1 MNYLI
6 NYSHMTINE
15 LLSVASEK
23 LSESFKNYRAAL
35 EVFKNLKKDLKNELK
50 TNSEWVEIE
59 DQIKLL
65 KTNRRDIWEQIKDLQ
80 KRQDQIAITL
90 EQYEEVQNFS
100 LEMEDKFSDKKD
112 KELNSLSKNL
122 AEKWILAEV
131 EYRNNG
137 QLLLIVAKH
146 S

>member
-1 MNYLI
+1 
-6 NYSHMTINE
+6 MTINE

>member
-1 MNYLI
+1 
-6 NYSHMTINE
+6 MTINE

-65 KTNRRDIWEQIKDLQ
+65 KTNRRDI
-80 KRQDQIAITL
+80 
-90 EQYEEVQNFS
+90 
-100 LEMEDKFSDKKD
+100 
-112 KELNSLSKNL
+112 
-122 AEKWILAEV
+122 
-131 EYRNNG
+131 
-137 QLLLIVAKH
+137 
-146 S
+146 